1 METLKAALEQPRFWS
16 AVHAAEYL
24 TELGLAQDSVRSFLS
39 RQGTC
44 EAEPVKRIGIWR
56 VKAQLFRAE
65 GKQDEFDRVISSLKG
80 IAFAEKEVPDQVH
93 ALETLF
99 KLRYRCDLA
108 EQAQLCKICDDAK
121 VPPLLRIY
129 SRALLA
135 LVKPEALSGFAGL
148 FQAYKDKEPDCT
160 ALLYVL
166 QAYSSIPEE
175 LALALKAYLRASK
188 SDAKRIGA
196 MRILLKCGQL
206 QFSQLDMELPP
217 TGESLRLLLDYAPK
231 SKGCRRMIALLKK
244 TDSLEARLLAA
255 YATLRLQPKN
265 G

>member
-24 TELGLAQDSVRSFLS
+24 TELGLAQDSVRSFIS
-39 RQGTC
+39 RHETC

-56 VKAQLFRAE
+56 VKAQLFLAE
-65 GKQDEFDRVISSLKG
+65 GKQEEYDKMICSLKG
-80 IAFAEKEVPDQVH
+80 IAFAEKEGPDQIH

-99 KLRYRCDLA
+99 KLRYRCNLA
-108 EQAQLCKICDDAK
+108 EQVKLGKICDDTK
-121 VPPLLRIY
+121 SPSLLHIY

-135 LVKPEALSGFAGL
+135 LVKPDALTRFAGL

-166 QAYSSIPEE
+166 QAYPSISEE
-175 LALALKAYLRASK
+175 LALALKAFLRDSK
-188 SDAKRIGA
+188 SDAKRVSA
-196 MRILLKCGQL
+196 VRILLKCGQL

-231 SKGCRRMIALLKK
+231 SEECRRMIIQLKK
-244 TDSLEARLLAA
+244 TDSLESQLIAA
-255 YATLRLQPKN
+255 YATLRLQ
-265 G
+265 